1 MGQTAGSFLGLPPPV
16 GMPMDPTITN
26 SFLSIDKLS
35 FEFSTL
41 AISPM
46 TTSAVSCSHGC
57 NGTTIA
63 LLKLGWLITNP
74 PKSASLFLAW
84 DNRSSNISCNLLV
97 ISNNFS
103 LPLFVEFYLKRFL
116 KSSMVLQA
124 FSDFSSDPDLPPS
137 CALVEGLA
145 TSWSGRI
152 KKVVKFSCK
161 IKWLN
166 YLQFHYI
173 LSWFGFDEKKNLHVE
188 WIC

>member
-1 MGQTAGSFLGLPPPV
+1 M
-16 GMPMDPTITN
+16 N
-26 SFLSIDKLS
+26 SVLWRFP
-35 FEFSTL
+35 
-41 AISPM
+41 PM

-63 LLKLGWLITNP
+63 FLKLGWLITNP

-152 KKVVKFSCK
+152 KKNSQIQLQNKM
-161 IKWLN
+161 IKLLTVSL
-166 YLQFHYI
+166 YFI
-173 LSWFGFDEKKNLHVE
+173 LIWFWWKKKRFTRGMDLL
-188 WIC
+188 I